1 MKFAWFIAVKYLTKG
16 RKNSFISIIS
26 MVSILGI
33 AIGVAAL
40 IIALALINGFQND
53 IRNRIL
59 SSSAHIMITD
69 RLGEGISD
77 FNNLAARMEREFPE
91 IKNVMPVVYGTVL
104 IKGRD
109 REVSGA
115 VFRGMDLQREKKE
128 SWLEKLESGALPK
141 GERELLMGKE
151 MSLKMNLYAGDSCLV
166 ISPQAALSPLGM
178 IPRFKKFTISGIFKS
193 GLFEFDSGTVIA
205 HLAAGQRL
213 FSLKNNRISYL
224 QINLKDIF
232 KAEPSAARMRDI
244 LPSYYAVIT
253 WQELNQSLYSALQL
267 EKTVLFFTLTLIII
281 VASLN
286 IVAGLILLVM
296 QKIKDIGILLSFGT
310 QAGQI
315 KKIFFIQG
323 AIIGVLGT
331 VVGLA
336 LGLGFCFLANRYEL
350 IKVPAEI
357 YQVSFVPFRIGALDL
372 LAIVTASLLISF
384 SATLIPARKAAQ
396 VSVVDAVKFE

>member
-1 MKFAWFIAVKYLTKG
+1 MKFEWFIAIRYLTKG

-69 RLGEGISD
+69 RLGDGIGNFQS
-77 FNNLAARMEREFPE
+77 LAAKVEREFPAV
-91 IKNVMPVVYGTVL
+91 KTVMPVVYGTVL
-104 IKGRD
+104 IKGNL
-109 REVSGA
+109 REVAGA
-115 VFRGMDLQREKKE
+115 VFRGMDLAQKKKE
-128 SWLEKLESGALPK
+128 KWLKKLEFGALPS
-141 GERELLMGKE
+141 GERELLVGRE
-151 MSLKMNLYAGDSCLV
+151 MALKMNLFVGDSCLV

-178 IPRFKKFTISGIFKS
+178 IPRFKKFKISGIFKS

-205 HLAAGQRL
+205 NLSAGQQL
-213 FSLKNNRISYL
+213 FSLKNKISYL
-224 QINLKDIF
+224 QINLEDIF
-232 KAEPSAARMRDI
+232 SSETIAARMREL
-244 LPSYYAVIT
+244 LPAQYAVIT
-253 WQELNQSLYSALQL
+253 WQELNQSLYSALKL
-267 EKTVLFFTLTLIII
+267 EKTVLFFTLTLIIV

-296 QKIKDIGILLSFGT
+296 QKIRDIGILLSYGT
-310 QAGQI
+310 TAGQI

-323 AIIGVLGT
+323 AIIGLLGT
-331 VVGLA
+331 ALGVV
-336 LGLGFCFLANRYEL
+336 LGLGFCYLANRYEL

-357 YQVSFVPFRIGALDL
+357 YQVSYVPFRLGAFDL
-372 LAIVTASLLISF
+372 LAVILVSLLISF

-396 VSVVDAVKFE
+396 VSVVDAVKYE

>member
-1 MKFAWFIAVKYLTKG
+1 MKFEWFIAVKYLTKG

-69 RLGEGISD
+69 RLGEGIAD
-77 FNNLAARMEREFPE
+77 FRSLAARVEREFPE
-91 IKNVMPVVYGTVL
+91 VKNVMPVVYGTVL
-104 IKGRD
+104 IKGNS

-115 VFRGMDLQREKKE
+115 VFRGMDLKQKKKE
-128 SWLEKLESGALPK
+128 NWLKKLEAGSLPA
-141 GERELLMGKE
+141 GEREMLMGKE
-151 MSLKMNLYAGDSCLV
+151 MALKMNLFTGDSCLV
-166 ISPQAALSPLGM
+166 ISPRAALSPLGM
-178 IPRFKKFTISGIFKS
+178 IPRFKKFRISGIFKS
-193 GLFEFDSGTVIA
+193 GLFEFDSGTIITN
-205 HLAAGQRL
+205 LEAGQQL
-213 FSLKNNRISYL
+213 FSLKNRINYL
-224 QINLKDIF
+224 QINLDDIF
-232 KAEPSAARMRDI
+232 RAEPIAARMRDA
-244 LPSYYAVIT
+244 LPAQYAVIT
-253 WQELNQSLYSALQL
+253 WQELNQSLYSALKL
-267 EKTVLFFTLTLIII
+267 EKTVLFFTLTLIIV

-296 QKIKDIGILLSFGT
+296 QKIKDIGILLSYGT

-315 KKIFFIQG
+315 KRIFFIQG
-323 AIIGVLGT
+323 AIIGLLGT
-331 VVGLA
+331 TLGVV
-336 LGLGFCFLANRYEL
+336 LGLGFCQLANRYEL

-357 YQVSFVPFRIGALDL
+357 YQVSYVPFRLGFIDL
-372 LAIVTASLLISF
+372 LAVILVSLLISF

>member
-1 MKFAWFIAVKYLTKG
+1 MKFEWFIAIRYLTKG

-69 RLGEGISD
+69 RLGDGIGNFQS
-77 FNNLAARMEREFPE
+77 LAARVEREFPAV
-91 IKNVMPVVYGTVL
+91 KTVMPVVYGTVL
-104 IKGRD
+104 IKGNL
-109 REVSGA
+109 REVAGA
-115 VFRGMDLQREKKE
+115 VFRGMDLAQKKKE
-128 SWLEKLESGALPK
+128 KWLKKLEFGALPS
-141 GERELLMGKE
+141 GERELLVGRE
-151 MSLKMNLYAGDSCLV
+151 MALKMNLFVGDSCLV

-178 IPRFKKFTISGIFKS
+178 IPRFKKFKISGIFKS

-205 HLAAGQRL
+205 NLSAGQQL
-213 FSLKNNRISYL
+213 FSLKNKISYL
-224 QINLKDIF
+224 QINLEDIF
-232 KAEPSAARMRDI
+232 SSETIAARMRAL
-244 LPSYYAVIT
+244 LPAQYAVIT
-253 WQELNQSLYSALQL
+253 WQELNQSLYSALKL
-267 EKTVLFFTLTLIII
+267 EKTVLFFTLTLIIV

-296 QKIKDIGILLSFGT
+296 QKIRDIGILLSYGT
-310 QAGQI
+310 TAGQI

-323 AIIGVLGT
+323 AIIGLLGT
-331 VVGLA
+331 ALGVV
-336 LGLGFCFLANRYEL
+336 LGLGFCYLANRYEL

-357 YQVSFVPFRIGALDL
+357 YQVSYVPFRLGAFDL
-372 LAIVTASLLISF
+372 LAVILVSLLISF

-396 VSVVDAVKFE
+396 VSVVDAVKYE

>member
-1 MKFAWFIAVKYLTKG
+1 MKFEWFIAIRYLTKG

-69 RLGEGISD
+69 RLGDGIGNFQS
-77 FNNLAARMEREFPE
+77 LAARVEREFPAV
-91 IKNVMPVVYGTVL
+91 KTVMPVVYGTVL
-104 IKGRD
+104 IKGNL
-109 REVSGA
+109 REVAGA
-115 VFRGMDLQREKKE
+115 VFRGMDLAQKKKE
-128 SWLEKLESGALPK
+128 KWLKKLEFGALPS
-141 GERELLMGKE
+141 GERELLVGRE
-151 MSLKMNLYAGDSCLV
+151 MALKMNLFVGDSCLV

-178 IPRFKKFTISGIFKS
+178 IPRFKKFKISGIFKS

-205 HLAAGQRL
+205 NLIAGQQL
-213 FSLKNNRISYL
+213 FSLKNKISYL
-224 QINLKDIF
+224 QINLEDIF
-232 KAEPSAARMRDI
+232 SSETIAARMRAL
-244 LPSYYAVIT
+244 LPAQYAVIT
-253 WQELNQSLYSALQL
+253 WQELNQSLYSALKL
-267 EKTVLFFTLTLIII
+267 EKTVLFFTLTLIIV

-296 QKIKDIGILLSFGT
+296 QKIRDIGILLSYGT
-310 QAGQI
+310 TAGQI

-323 AIIGVLGT
+323 AIIGLLGT
-331 VVGLA
+331 ALGVV
-336 LGLGFCFLANRYEL
+336 LGLGFCYLANRYEL

-357 YQVSFVPFRIGALDL
+357 YQVSYVPFRLGAFDL
-372 LAIVTASLLISF
+372 LAVILVSLLISF

-396 VSVVDAVKFE
+396 VSVVDAVKYE

>member
-1 MKFAWFIAVKYLTKG
+1 MKFEWFIAVKYLSKG

-69 RLGEGISD
+69 RLGEGIGD
-77 FNNLAARMEREFPE
+77 FRGLAARMEREFPE
-91 IKNVMPVVYGTVL
+91 VRTVMPVVYGTVL
-104 IKGRD
+104 IKGSGRD
-109 REVSGA
+109 VSGA
-115 VFRGMDLQREKKE
+115 VFRGMDLEQQKKE
-128 SWLEKLESGALPK
+128 SWLDRLESGSLPR
-141 GERELLMGKE
+141 GERELLMGRE
-151 MSLKMNLYAGDSCLV
+151 MSLKMNLFAGDRCLV

-178 IPRFKKFTISGIFKS
+178 IPRFKKFTISGIFRS
-193 GLFEFDSGTVIA
+193 GLFEFDNGTVIA
-205 HLAAGQRL
+205 GLPAGQRL
-213 FSLKNNRISYL
+213 FSLRERISYL
-224 QINLKDIF
+224 QINLRDIF
-232 KAEPSAARMRDI
+232 QADAVAARMRSV
-244 LPSYYAVIT
+244 LPGQYAVIT

-267 EKTVLFFTLTLIII
+267 EKTVLFFTLTLIIV

-296 QKIKDIGILLSFGT
+296 QKIKDIGILLSYGT

-323 AIIGVLGT
+323 AIIGMLGT
-331 VVGLA
+331 ALGLA
-336 LGLGFCFLANRYEL
+336 LGLGFCHLANAYEL

-357 YQVSFVPFRIGALDL
+357 YQVSFVPFRIGAADL
-372 LAIVTASLLISF
+372 LAIVAASLLISF

>member
-1 MKFAWFIAVKYLTKG
+1 MKFEWFIAIRYLTKG

-69 RLGEGISD
+69 RLGDGIGNFQS
-77 FNNLAARMEREFPE
+77 LAARVEREFPAV
-91 IKNVMPVVYGTVL
+91 KTVMPVVYGTVL
-104 IKGRD
+104 IKGNL
-109 REVSGA
+109 REVAGA
-115 VFRGMDLQREKKE
+115 VFRGMDLAQKKKE
-128 SWLEKLESGALPK
+128 KWLKKLEFGALPS
-141 GERELLMGKE
+141 GERELLVGRE
-151 MSLKMNLYAGDSCLV
+151 MALKMNLFVGDSCLV

-178 IPRFKKFTISGIFKS
+178 IPRFKKFKISGIFKS

-205 HLAAGQRL
+205 NLSAGQQL
-213 FSLKNNRISYL
+213 FSLKNKISYL
-224 QINLKDIF
+224 QINLEDIF
-232 KAEPSAARMRDI
+232 SSETIAARMREL
-244 LPSYYAVIT
+244 LPAQYAVIT
-253 WQELNQSLYSALQL
+253 WQELNQSLYSALKL
-267 EKTVLFFTLTLIII
+267 EKTVLFFTLTLIIV

-296 QKIKDIGILLSFGT
+296 QKIRDIGILLSYGT
-310 QAGQI
+310 TAGQI

-323 AIIGVLGT
+323 AIIGLLGT
-331 VVGLA
+331 ALGVV
-336 LGLGFCFLANRYEL
+336 LGLGFCYLANRYEL

-357 YQVSFVPFRIGALDL
+357 YQVSYVPFRLGAFDL
-372 LAIVTASLLISF
+372 LAVILVSLLISF

-396 VSVVDAVKFE
+396 VSVVDAVKYE